1 MATIKEISS
10 GRYLVTKRILFLI
23 LLFMFLP
30 VSAFTQQEPDTSRE
44 SVPEEFQVPIF
55 LKILTYDRSLETR
68 VRDTIHIGILCFPKD
83 IRSTKNRDAIIE
95 NLKLNKDKTINGF
108 PFDFVEIGFSTEAEL
123 QKIIENKH
131 ISFLYITSNSVYIPE
146 AIPKIARAKKILTIT
161 GRADYVN
168 RGISVGLNA
177 QNGAPQILVNLDSAR
192 AEGTDFSASLL
203 KLCKI
208 VGSEK

>member
-1 MATIKEISS
+1 MVKIKKSFSDKHSVAKQI
-10 GRYLVTKRILFLI
+10 LLRILMLI
-23 LLFMFLP
+23 LLPL
-30 VSAFTQQEPDTSRE
+30 SSLAQQEPDTSTE
-44 SVPEEFQVPIF
+44 FVPEEFQVPIF

-123 QKIIENKH
+123 QKTIENKH
-131 ISFLYITSNSVYIPE
+131 ISFLYITSNGVYIPE
-146 AIPKIARAKKILTIT
+146 AIPKIARAKNILTIT